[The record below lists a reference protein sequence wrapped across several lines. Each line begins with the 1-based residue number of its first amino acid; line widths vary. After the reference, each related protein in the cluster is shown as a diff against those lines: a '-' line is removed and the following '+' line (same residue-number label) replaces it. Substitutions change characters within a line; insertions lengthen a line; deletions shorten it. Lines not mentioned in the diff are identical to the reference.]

1 MKTIVFLNGKGGTGK
16 SASATTLSHIIA
28 TVHGKR
34 TLLVDMDPQS
44 NASAM
49 YSDVNFEDI
58 FFQIYAGKEAANK
71 QLSVEDMLMDSRLDP
86 HKCIVHTEYPNL
98 DMIPA
103 FLTLSEAEERMKADT
118 RTVQQFKLKN
128 QLDKIKEEYDICLVD
143 CGPSISLLNINAL
156 AAADEV
162 YIPTRSDGNSLIG
175 IAITM
180 NLVRTVQE
188 YNPKLKI
195 GGIFIT
201 QYSRIKNVS
210 KTAYEILESVFPD
223 EFLPIT
229 VGVTKNLEE
238 NSLEQKPLLEL
249 DKRGKVTK
257 SYLELAEYIVAPNKR
272 RFLEE
277 YRKTL

>member
-16 SASATTLSHIIA
+16 SASATTLAHIIA

-49 YSDVNFEDI
+49 YSEADFEHI
-58 FFQIYAGKEAANK
+58 FFQIYTGKEMANRPA
-71 QLSVEDMLMDSRLDP
+71 SVENMLMDSSLDP
-86 HKCIVHTEYPNL
+86 HECIIHTEYENL

-118 RTVQQFKLKN
+118 RTVQQFKLKK
-128 QLDKIKEEYDICLVD
+128 QLDKVKDEYDMCLID
-143 CGPSISLLNINAL
+143 CGPSVSLLNVNAL

-175 IAITM
+175 IAITV

-188 YNPKLKI
+188 YNPKLRI

-201 QYSRIKNVS
+201 QYSKVKNVS
-210 KTAYEILESVFPD
+210 KATYSILEDVFPD

-238 NSLEQKPLLEL
+238 NSMEQKPLLEM
-249 DKRGKVTK
+249 DKKGKVSK
-257 SYLELAEYIVAPNKR
+257 SYLKLAEYILAPNKKK
-272 RFLEE
+272 FIEQ
-277 YRKTL
+277 YRKEI